1 MKNKPYKKPLMSD
14 NTTSIVFGIGG
25 VILLGGLLS
34 APIIMS
40 APSWAEHKYNRGTRV
55 TLENGDLGRVL
66 KCIATKDPNMPEYK
80 IRIRNS
86 DGSYTEVQVFE
97 DEITE
102 KKRDN

>member
-1 MKNKPYKKPLMSD
+1 MKKEKRPLMSD
-14 NTTSIVFGIGG
+14 DTKSIVFGIGG
-25 VILLGGLLS
+25 GILLGGLLS

-55 TLENGDLGRVL
+55 TLENKDLGRVL
-66 KCIATKDPNMPEYK
+66 ECISTKNPNMPEYK
-80 IRIRNS
+80 IRIHNS

-102 KKRDN
+102 KRDNQ